1 MATYAIGDLQGC
13 FKTLD
18 RLLDKIGFAA
28 ASDKLWFV
36 GDLVNRGPGSL
47 ECLRYVKNLGDR
59 AVTVLGN
66 HDLHL
71 LAVAAGHGK
80 AGTNDTLQPILDAAD
95 RDDLL
100 HWLRQQKLLHAEG
113 DFVMVHAG
121 LLPEWDF
128 ALAQQLADEVQTQL
142 RGADPLS
149 LLANM
154 YGNQPAHWGDKLTG
168 IDRSRIVINAMTRMR
183 ALEIRKKRSARIDLK
198 FKGGIPDLPDEL
210 QPWFN
215 YRHPSFENKTVIAG
229 HWSALGLHIT
239 ENFIGL
245 DTGCV
250 WGRELTA
257 LRLDD
262 RKIFQVSCAEEKIPA
277 GWD

>member
-1 MATYAIGDLQGC
+1 MTTYAIGDLQGC
-13 FKTLD
+13 FATLQ
-18 RLLDKIGFAA
+18 RLLDKIDFNP
-28 ASDKLWFV
+28 SRDRLWFV
-36 GDLVNRGPGSL
+36 GDLVNRGPDSL
-47 ECLRYVKNLGDR
+47 ACLRLVKSLGDR
-59 AVTVLGN
+59 AITVLGN

-80 AGTNDTLQPILDAAD
+80 SGANDTLQPILDATD

-100 HWLRQQKLLHAEG
+100 HWLRNQKLLHVED

-121 LLPEWDF
+121 LLPEWDLD
-128 ALAQQLADEVQTQL
+128 LARQLAAGVETEL
-142 RGADPLS
+142 RGENHLS
-149 LLANM
+149 LLTNM
-154 YGNQPAHWGDKLTG
+154 YGNQPDHWSGKLSG
-168 IDRSRIVINAMTRMR
+168 IERHRITINVMTRMR
-183 ALEIRKKRSARIDLK
+183 ALEVRKKKSAIIDLK
-198 FKGGIPDLPDEL
+198 FKGELAGMPDTL
-210 QPWFN
+210 QPWFHC
-215 YRHPSFENKTVIAG
+215 RHPSFANKTVIAG

-239 ENFIGL
+239 DNFAGL

-262 RKIFQVSCAEEKIPA
+262 RKVFQVTCVEDKIPA

>member
-13 FKTLD
+13 FKTLE
-18 RLLDKIGFAA
+18 RLLDKVGFAT
-28 ASDKLWFV
+28 ASDRLWFV

-47 ECLRYVKNLGDR
+47 ECLRYVKSLGGR

-80 AGTNDTLQPILDAAD
+80 SGANDTLQPILDAID

-100 HWLRQQKLLHAEG
+100 HWLRQQQLLHAEG

-121 LLPEWDF
+121 LLPEWDLS
-128 ALAQQLADEVQTQL
+128 LAQRLADEVQTHL
-142 RGADPLS
+142 RSADYLS

-154 YGNQPAHWGDKLTG
+154 YGNQPDHWSEKLSG
-168 IDRSRIVINAMTRMR
+168 IDRHRITINAMTRMR
-183 ALEIRKKRSARIDLK
+183 ALEIRKKKNALIDLK
-198 FKGGIPDLPDEL
+198 FKGEITDMPGEL
-210 QPWFN
+210 RPWFN
-215 YRHPSFENKTVIAG
+215 CRHPSFENKTVIAG
-229 HWSALGLHIT
+229 HWSALGLHISK
-239 ENFIGL
+239 NFIGL

-262 RKIFQVSCAEEKIPA
+262 RKVFQVPCAEERIPA